1 MTKRYGA
8 RLNLLVDPGDKNR
21 VVYVAQTIKSG
32 SARNAPYKIEHR
44 EDGTAK
50 ETFVPYENDAAL
62 LKAIRDALDGSL

>member
-1 MTKRYGA
+1 MSIRYGA
-8 RLNLLVDPGDKNR
+8 RLNLLADSGDKNK

-50 ETFVPYENDAAL
+50 ETFVAYEDDVAL
-62 LKAIRDALDGSL
+62 LQAIRGALSGSL